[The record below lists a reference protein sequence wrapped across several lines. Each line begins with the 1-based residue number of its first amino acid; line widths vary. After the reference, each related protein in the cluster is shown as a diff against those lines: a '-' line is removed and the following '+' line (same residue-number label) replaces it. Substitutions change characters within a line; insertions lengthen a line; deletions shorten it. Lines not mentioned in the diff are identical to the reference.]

1 MHVQYYNL
9 SFLHSFTEDPLAG
22 LNKHELLRALVRQE
36 TKDAAT
42 QTDEIQGG
50 NDDHPLFQSLL
61 QGLEEIVHTG
71 LTTSSWNDGNSLE
84 ITEQNTDSSESGV
97 SESAAEEF
105 GKC

>member
-9 SFLHSFTEDPLAG
+9 FFLYSFAEDPLAG

-71 LTTSSWNDGNSLE
+71 LTTSSWNDE
-84 ITEQNTDSSESGV
+84 ITEQSTDSSESGV
-97 SESAAEEF
+97 LESAAEEF

>member
-1 MHVQYYNL
+1 M
-9 SFLHSFTEDPLAG
+9 AG

-42 QTDEIQGG
+42 QTEEIQGG
-50 NDDHPLFQSLL
+50 NDDEPLFQSLL

-71 LTTSSWNDGNSLE
+71 LTTSPWNDRHSLE
-84 ITEQNTDSSESGV
+84 ITEQCTDSSESGV
-97 SESAAEEF
+97 SESAAGEF